1 MSLGRAA
8 LKFSPIYGYAM
19 RADLFFAEKFGSRT
33 RAKDALRKGLVLR
46 GGRPLSPSDEVHE
59 GDEFI
64 FISDGVHYVS
74 RGGFKL
80 ERGLDAFGESVENK
94 VFVDLGASAGGFTEV
109 LLARGAARVYAV
121 DVGEAQL
128 APSLVADPRVV
139 VMDKTNARYLTA
151 DSFPEHPDGFVSDLS
166 FISLRLILPMISSV
180 LSAGGKAYVLFKPQF
195 ECGGKGLG
203 KGGILPVKYH
213 RQLLADFY
221 AHALSLHLA
230 PRAIVCAPVFPRK
243 NVEYVILLEKD
254 GKPLAP
260 DSFLDAAE
268 NLY

>member
-1 MSLGRAA
+1 
-8 LKFSPIYGYAM
+8 M

-33 RAKDALRKGLVLR
+33 RAKDALRRGLVLR
-46 GGRPLSPSDEVHE
+46 GGKPLSPSDEVHE
-59 GDEFI
+59 NDKFDFVSGDAR
-64 FISDGVHYVS
+64 YVS
-74 RGGFKL
+74 RGGYKL
-80 ERGLDAFGESVENK
+80 ERGLDAFGECVDGK
-94 VFVDLGASAGGFTEV
+94 IFADLGASTGGFTEV

-128 APSLVADPRVV
+128 APALAADPRVV

-151 DSFPEHPDGFVSDLS
+151 QSFPDRLDGFVSDLS

-195 ECGGKGLG
+195 ECGGTGLG

-213 RQLLADFY
+213 RELLSGFY
-221 AHALSLHLA
+221 ANALSLHLA
-230 PRAIVCAPVFPRK
+230 PRAVVCAPVVPRK
-243 NVEYVILLEKD
+243 NVEYVIFLEKD
-254 GKPLAP
+254 GIPVAP
-260 DSFLDAAE
+260 ASFLDEAE